1 MNPRTTRDKRFA
13 PRLGAHPNFA
23 SLRSAKLLLSRNVV
37 QNRSLRSLTIL
48 HNGRR
53 FPSVGSSLA
62 QLATIAQLTA
72 IRHVGLMTLSSFRHD
87 RIAAAHYP
95 ECRGVPF

>member
-1 MNPRTTRDKRFA
+1 
-13 PRLGAHPNFA
+13 
-23 SLRSAKLLLSRNVV
+23 V

-53 FPSVGSSLA
+53 FPPVGSSLA

-72 IRHVGLMTLSSFRHD
+72 IRHVGLMTLSSSRHD
-87 RIAAAHYP
+87 RIAAAHCPTYIFYLFGDFP
-95 ECRGVPF
+95 LRFKNKEAKQNFSFLFLEGI